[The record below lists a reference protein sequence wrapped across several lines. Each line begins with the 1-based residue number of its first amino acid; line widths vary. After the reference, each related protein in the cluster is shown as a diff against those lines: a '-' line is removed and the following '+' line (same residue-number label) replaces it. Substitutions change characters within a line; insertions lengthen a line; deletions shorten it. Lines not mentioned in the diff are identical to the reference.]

1 MRGRQSASRGAL
13 RKGRDP
19 AGQATADKHRA
30 IEYARKGGVSMD
42 FLTAAGIW
50 GIVVLVVINTV
61 LVMRMKVTIA
71 GEEDEGDEKRC
82 AGM

>member
-1 MRGRQSASRGAL
+1 
-13 RKGRDP
+13 
-19 AGQATADKHRA
+19 
-30 IEYARKGGVSMD
+30 MD